1 MTFRNLWLIANRR
14 AVLTGSLLFVTVFYS
29 SVAVTAP
36 RELEKI
42 TVWGGN
48 PTVKVVGRT
57 SIAPIEETTLLYHVR
72 FDDLDLTT
80 SNGANALRER
90 VIGAARHACDDL
102 DKMHLR
108 WSKDINCIRSAEK
121 NARSQVEDAIKQ
133 AQHRR

>member
-1 MTFRNLWLIANRR
+1 MIANNAGIANRR
-14 AVLTGSLLFVTVFYS
+14 DHAG
-29 SVAVTAP
+29 
-36 RELEKI
+36 
-42 TVWGGN
+42 
-48 PTVKVVGRT
+48 
-57 SIAPIEETTLLYHVR
+57 YHVR

-102 DKMHLR
+102 DKMHLG